1 MIEIKDLAKTFGTD
15 IHALAGVT
23 ASFSPGKTTVIVGPS
38 GSGKSTL
45 LRTLNLLEIPNS
57 GSIRVEDFLLTF
69 PAQVTRTDK
78 EKIRSHSAM
87 VFQGFHL
94 FPHLTVRENV
104 ELAPRLHGKDPKA
117 ARADSDALL
126 ERVGLSAKTD
136 AYPAELSGG
145 QAQRAAIA
153 RALAMRPKYLLC
165 DEPTSA
171 LDPELAAE
179 VSKVL
184 SELARQGQGL
194 IVVSHDMNFTRRVAD
209 QVVFLDAGH
218 IQYEGAPEDFF
229 TSNNER
235 IVKFLSVY
243 DPSENL

>member
-1 MIEIKDLAKTFGTD
+1 MIEIKDLTKTFGRDT
-15 IHALAGVT
+15 HALAGVT
-23 ASFSPGKTTVIVGPS
+23 AAFSPGKTTVIVGPS

-45 LRTLNLLEIPNS
+45 LRTLNLLEVPDS
-57 GSIRVEDFLLTF
+57 GHIKVEDFSLTF
-69 PAQVTRTDK
+69 PAQVTKADK
-78 EKIRSHSAM
+78 EEIRSHSAM

-94 FPHLTVRENV
+94 FPHLNVRDNV
-104 ELAPRLHGKDPKA
+104 ELAPRLHGKDQKA
-117 ARADSDALL
+117 ARIDSDSLL
-126 ERVGLSAKTD
+126 ERVGLSAKTH

-179 VSKVL
+179 VSNVL
-184 SELARQGQGL
+184 SELASQGQGL

-229 TSNNER
+229 TSKNER

-243 DPSENL
+243 DPAENL